1 MKRFLMVLM
10 IMVMLPYVTTM
21 AWTGRIGGGDF
32 TGFEEL
38 AGAGQGGSQGSSGT
52 GAGQDG
58 SQGSGLTAG
67 RRYVAV
73 ERNGRTM
80 EIPAED
86 FLVHALAAQIPAD
99 FGPETLKAQAVLA
112 RTYIYRE
119 MDGAET
125 IPEEA
130 LDMDALSGAQ
140 MEELWGGACQEN
152 YHRLQE
158 AVSATGGLYLAYEG
172 APAEGFFCRAASG
185 RTRAGG
191 QAHPCLRQAE
201 SPGDLLADGYLSIA
215 VFAPEDLARRVSAIP
230 GAVSVDADR
239 LPEELQVAERDEAGY
254 VLQVQIGPKTYSGEE
269 VQYAL
274 GLSSPCFYFDELQ
287 GKIRVTCKG
296 IGHGYGFSQ
305 AGASAL
311 EKEGLGFEALL
322 DHYFQNVEILKEGI

>member
-1 MKRFLMVLM
+1 MKRFLTVLM
-10 IMVMLPYVTTM
+10 IMVMIPYVTTM

-38 AGAGQGGSQGSSGT
+38 AGAGGEGSQGGSLGT
-52 GAGQDG
+52 DGNGA
-58 SQGSGLTAG
+58 AG

-73 ERNGRTM
+73 EREGKVSRV
-80 EIPAED
+80 PAED
-86 FLVHALAAQIPAD
+86 FLVHVLAAQIPAD
-99 FGPETLKAQAVLA
+99 FGPETLKAQAVIA

-119 MDGAET
+119 MDGAE
-125 IPEEA
+125 
-130 LDMDALSGAQ
+130 
-140 MEELWGGACQEN
+140 ELWGGTYQED
-152 YHRLQE
+152 YSRIRE
-158 AVSATGGLYLAYEG
+158 AVSATSGLYLAYEG
-172 APAEGFFCRAASG
+172 EPAEVFFCRAASG
-185 RTRAGG
+185 ATRSGG
-191 QAHPCLRQAE
+191 QEHPCLRQAE

-215 VFAPEDLARRVSAIP
+215 VFTPEDLARRVSAIP
-230 GAVSVDADR
+230 GAVSPDADR
-239 LPEELQVAERDEAGY
+239 LLEEIQVAERDGAGY
-254 VLQVQIGPKTYSGEE
+254 VVQIQIGPKTYSGEE

-287 GKIRVTCKG
+287 GKVRVTCKG

>member
-1 MKRFLMVLM
+1 MKRFLTVLM
-10 IMVMLPYVTTM
+10 IMVMIPYVTTM

-38 AGAGQGGSQGSSGT
+38 AGAGGEGSQGGSLGT
-52 GAGQDG
+52 DG
-58 SQGSGLTAG
+58 NGVAG

-73 ERNGRTM
+73 EREGKVSRV
-80 EIPAED
+80 PAED
-86 FLVHALAAQIPAD
+86 FLVHVLAAQIPAD
-99 FGPETLKAQAVLA
+99 FGPETLKAQAVIA

-119 MDGAET
+119 MNGAEE

-140 MEELWGGACQEN
+140 MEELWGGTYQED
-152 YHRLQE
+152 YSRIRE
-158 AVSATGGLYLAYEG
+158 AVSASGLYLAYEG
-172 APAEGFFCRAASG
+172 EPAEVFFCRAASG
-185 RTRAGG
+185 ATRPGG
-191 QAHPCLRQAE
+191 QEHPCLRQAE

-215 VFAPEDLARRVSAIP
+215 VFTPEDLARRVSAIP
-230 GAVSVDADR
+230 GAVSPDADR
-239 LPEELQVAERDEAGY
+239 LLEEIQVAERDGAGY
-254 VLQVQIGPKTYSGEE
+254 VVQIQIGPKTYSGEE

-287 GKIRVTCKG
+287 GKVRVTCKG

>member
-1 MKRFLMVLM
+1 MKRFLTVLM
-10 IMVMLPYVTTM
+10 IMVMIPYVTTM

-38 AGAGQGGSQGSSGT
+38 AGAGGEGSQGGSLGT
-52 GAGQDG
+52 DGNGA
-58 SQGSGLTAG
+58 AG

-73 ERNGRTM
+73 EREGKVSRV
-80 EIPAED
+80 PAED
-86 FLVHALAAQIPAD
+86 FLVHVLAAQIPAD
-99 FGPETLKAQAVLA
+99 FGPETLKAQAVIA

-119 MDGAET
+119 MDGAEE

-140 MEELWGGACQEN
+140 MEELWGGTYQED
-152 YHRLQE
+152 YSRIRE
-158 AVSATGGLYLAYEG
+158 AVSATSGLYLAYEG
-172 APAEGFFCRAASG
+172 EPAEVFFCRAASG
-185 RTRAGG
+185 ATRSGG
-191 QAHPCLRQAE
+191 QEHPCLRQ
-201 SPGDLLADGYLSIA
+201 DLLADGYLSIA
-215 VFAPEDLARRVSAIP
+215 VFTPEDLARRVSAIP
-230 GAVSVDADR
+230 GAVSPDADR
-239 LPEELQVAERDEAGY
+239 LLEEIQVAERDGAGY
-254 VLQVQIGPKTYSGEE
+254 VVQIQIGPKTYSGEE

-287 GKIRVTCKG
+287 GKVRVTCKG

>member
-1 MKRFLMVLM
+1 MKRFLTVLM
-10 IMVMLPYVTTM
+10 IMVMIPYVTTM

-38 AGAGQGGSQGSSGT
+38 AGAGGEGSQGGSLGT
-52 GAGQDG
+52 DG
-58 SQGSGLTAG
+58 NGVAG

-73 ERNGRTM
+73 EREGKVSRV
-80 EIPAED
+80 PAED
-86 FLVHALAAQIPAD
+86 FLVHVLAAQIPAD
-99 FGPETLKAQAVLA
+99 FGPETLKAQAVIA

-119 MDGAET
+119 MNGAEE

-140 MEELWGGACQEN
+140 MEELWGGTYQED
-152 YHRLQE
+152 YSRIRE
-158 AVSATGGLYLAYEG
+158 AVSATSGLYLAYEG
-172 APAEGFFCRAASG
+172 EPAEVFFCRAASG
-185 RTRAGG
+185 ATRPGG
-191 QAHPCLRQAE
+191 QEHPCLRQAE

-215 VFAPEDLARRVSAIP
+215 VFTPEDLARRVSAIP
-230 GAVSVDADR
+230 GAVSPDAVR
-239 LPEELQVAERDEAGY
+239 LLEVIQVAVRDWAGY
-254 VLQVQIGPKTYSGEE
+254 VVHLQLGPKTYSGEE

-287 GKIRVTCKG
+287 GKVRVNCKG